1 MLILVAILSVIN
13 FCAVIVLL
21 QRVKGHN
28 TNDNLTTLNELKQE
42 VQVTLNRLL
51 EKENKLYE
59 FSHQQVKEQQQQRA
73 SFDSY
78 RIKSLKTQQESLA
91 LAMSDIRK
99 QISAT
104 LNQNSRQ
111 VSEKVDSLTKTTERK
126 LKEIS
131 GEVDKQLT
139 AGFEKT
145 TATFTDILKRLT
157 IIDQAQKKITE
168 LSHSVVNLQEVLT
181 DKRSRGAFG
190 EMQLSTLIQNMLP
203 PQHFSE
209 QHTLSNNKRVDC
221 ILFLPQPTGNLAIDA
236 KFPLENY
243 RMMHNQSADSSVR
256 KKSEQLFIEDIKRH
270 IDDISSKYII
280 PNETAN
286 GAVMFLPAEAI
297 FAEIHAH
304 YPELVEI
311 AQRKN
316 VWLVSPTTMMAVIT
330 TAKAVLKDEATRK
343 QVQVIQEHL
352 VALGKDFD
360 RFQARMDNLSKHI
373 DQAQAD
379 VAMVHKSSKKIS
391 NRFSKI
397 EQVELNSAS
406 FKEEAGSK
414 QKTELAE
421 T

>member
-168 LSHSVVNLQEVLT
+168 LNCL
-181 DKRSRGAFG
+181 SR
-190 EMQLSTLIQNMLP
+190 T
-203 PQHFSE
+203 
-209 QHTLSNNKRVDC
+209 
-221 ILFLPQPTGNLAIDA
+221 
-236 KFPLENY
+236 
-243 RMMHNQSADSSVR
+243 
-256 KKSEQLFIEDIKRH
+256 
-270 IDDISSKYII
+270 ISY
-280 PNETAN
+280 
-286 GAVMFLPAEAI
+286 
-297 FAEIHAH
+297 
-304 YPELVEI
+304 
-311 AQRKN
+311 
-316 VWLVSPTTMMAVIT
+316 
-330 TAKAVLKDEATRK
+330 
-343 QVQVIQEHL
+343 
-352 VALGKDFD
+352 
-360 RFQARMDNLSKHI
+360 
-373 DQAQAD
+373 
-379 VAMVHKSSKKIS
+379 
-391 NRFSKI
+391 
-397 EQVELNSAS
+397 
-406 FKEEAGSK
+406 
-414 QKTELAE
+414 
-421 T
+421 